1 MSSLMFLRTDWTQA
15 CADDTGNCLR
25 TFAVPSQVCLIGAS
39 CWLDTRGRRRVTQR
53 FPTRIIRDSP
63 ALFAFPTLSRV
74 RFVTP
79 LHHFCMMQFF
89 SRKNKKIV
97 QFFFQFSSVY
107 TPWQGGQWEHTVSG
121 KVDCVC
127 ACEDRASSP
136 TLTVFVNFQTLSTII
151 NRPSSVNSW
160 LIATMVLS
168 TVGW

>member
-39 CWLDTRGRRRVTQR
+39 YRCWLDTRGRRRVTQR

-63 ALFAFPTLSRV
+63 ALFAFATLSRV

-79 LHHFCMMQFF
+79 LHHFWMEIFE
-89 SRKNKKIV
+89 RNKKV
-97 QFFFQFSSVY
+97 QFFFEFSRVY
-107 TPWQGGQWEHTVSG
+107 TPWQGGQQEHTLSG
-121 KVDCVC
+121 KLDCLC

-136 TLTVFVNFQTLSTII
+136 TLPVFVNFQTLSTII
-151 NRPSSVNSW
+151 NRPSSINSW